1 MGINSEIDIR
11 CTIIVAQWIF
21 LCIRSRFLQPFM
33 CILKVTED
41 RYRILYLIFSYP
53 IHVWCTAYTKCLLNL
68 DVFKTPLCGNL
79 KKKSQITKLMRH
91 TSAPSFPASHLSFT
105 ASQTARLYY
114 GTIHLV
120 PSTAQNVQVEVIV
133 FLSLL
138 YLKMECIGSYVLR
151 VRPLLISGNGRV
163 TQMQSFQR

>member
-1 MGINSEIDIR
+1 MDISLHSVQVPPA
-11 CTIIVAQWIF
+11 IYVHF
-21 LCIRSRFLQPFM
+21 ESDGGSLPHFVPHLLLSHSRLVH
-33 CILKVTED
+33 C
-41 RYRILYLIFSYP
+41 
-53 IHVWCTAYTKCLLNL
+53 TKCLLNL